1 MKIKFCS
8 ILLLSLCCASVAD
21 AAQSA
26 GSERYDFSKGIP
38 SDFILIDNDGYTP
51 SVDVTRYG
59 FSVGTPWVS
68 YYVEKEDNYVAA
80 STSWYAGSGTSDD
93 WMILPQFTVTGADAV
108 VSWRAK
114 ADNAMFSDG
123 YAVYIS
129 EGGGEI
135 SDFNKAEPLF
145 TVAAEQAEWTFHS
158 VSLADYV
165 GKTVRVAFVNNS
177 KDCSML
183 YVDDIMIG
191 TPATVRIEPTMR
203 PLVKPSD
210 KIVIQGNVSTDLAE
224 PVKGFTVGY
233 ECGGVTRTQDFDT
246 ELTPG
251 ETLAVSIN
259 TGDSIPAGETR
270 EYAVWV
276 EAGGERYD
284 TEATVASHYK
294 KVVAEELTGTW
305 CGWCIRGIVTFEE
318 MKAKYPDTFIAIA
331 VHGGSDVMKDEEYS
345 TYVEAIAGSMGYP
358 NSITNRNRALAGDPA
373 DIPMFYENAAGGD
386 LLGYVGLEL
395 DGGDGEYTAK
405 SSVVLNDNY
414 ADGRYRLGYVIVEN
428 DVCVEGDQG
437 YIQSNY
443 YSGGAEGPMGGY
455 EDMPKYLANYHF
467 NDVGRGTIGSPEG
480 IEGSLPEVMNVG
492 KTYTHE
498 TTFTLPETVLN
509 PDNVYIV
516 ALLLDSRNGNIAN
529 ADMQKLTDGL
539 PTGITNAGAEAGPDR
554 EDMFTLDGRKV
565 STAGNRPGIYVLRT
579 VKNGKATVRKL
590 VVK

>member
-1 MKIKFCS
+1 M
-8 ILLLSLCCASVAD
+8 LSLCCASVAD

-26 GSERYDFSKGIP
+26 GSERYDFSKDIP
-38 SDFILIDNDGYTP
+38 SDFILIDNDGNTP
-51 SVDVTRYG
+51 SVDVARYG

-114 ADNAMFSDG
+114 ATDATFSDG

-135 SDFNKAEPLF
+135 SDFDKARPLF

-233 ECGGVTRTQDFDT
+233 ECGGVTRTQDFDA

-251 ETLAVSIN
+251 ETLPVSID

-331 VHGGSDVMKDEEYS
+331 VHGGSDVMKDEEY
-345 TYVEAIAGSMGYP
+345 Y
-358 NSITNRNRALAGDPA
+358 
-373 DIPMFYENAAGGD
+373 
-386 LLGYVGLEL
+386 
-395 DGGDGEYTAK
+395 
-405 SSVVLNDNY
+405 
-414 ADGRYRLGYVIVEN
+414 
-428 DVCVEGDQG
+428 
-437 YIQSNY
+437 
-443 YSGGAEGPMGGY
+443 
-455 EDMPKYLANYHF
+455 
-467 NDVGRGTIGSPEG
+467 
-480 IEGSLPEVMNVG
+480 
-492 KTYTHE
+492 
-498 TTFTLPETVLN
+498 
-509 PDNVYIV
+509 
-516 ALLLDSRNGNIAN
+516 
-529 ADMQKLTDGL
+529 
-539 PTGITNAGAEAGPDR
+539 
-554 EDMFTLDGRKV
+554 
-565 STAGNRPGIYVLRT
+565 
-579 VKNGKATVRKL
+579 
-590 VVK
+590 